1 MAFLALFAA
10 FALRNLEPLTFPT
23 ILAEDGGWFE
33 TVARDGPLAAGLTVR
48 PGFPVLGLTLL
59 QSVAILAID
68 LFFSGDVFHL
78 PAAYF
83 VAANAFLAGLALFMF
98 CVLRRFLSA
107 AASLGV
113 VVATVLMPVGNDGNE
128 IFGRILNLVFL
139 FPPLTFL
146 LLVEISRGRR
156 SWAALLVL
164 VIVLLVCLMTLPVA
178 LLVVVAWLAL
188 ALILQ
193 VAPRGAPDPSA
204 SAAPFMSWASERSYG
219 WLLIGIVAAGV
230 ATTALLLPSDVLT
243 HRGGATT
250 PIALGAMIE
259 FALARTVLYPFVA
272 AFYQQLNDAATLALT
287 ALYAAV
293 CLFALAQQVRARGLN
308 DRALLL
314 VFAAMCLGCQVL
326 ALAVFRPGLSS
337 LFDHYRSTF
346 PDRYFYG
353 VNVTSVV
360 VLAIALDGLVARRA
374 RMIAGSVAALLVA
387 SGFIAHARQIVELS
401 RPAVTWREQGDIAQM
416 TCAFARGAL
425 PTKPDANAT
434 RVAIPIY
441 PWAPGNVW
449 SIVVTRDQYEL
460 FVRRHCA
467 PV

>member
-146 LLVEISRGRR
+146 LLVES
-156 SWAALLVL
+156 A
-164 VIVLLVCLMTLPVA
+164 VA
-178 LLVVVAWLAL
+178 
-188 ALILQ
+188 
-193 VAPRGAPDPSA
+193 G
-204 SAAPFMSWASERSYG
+204 
-219 WLLIGIVAAGV
+219 
-230 ATTALLLPSDVLT
+230 
-243 HRGGATT
+243 
-250 PIALGAMIE
+250 
-259 FALARTVLYPFVA
+259 
-272 AFYQQLNDAATLALT
+272 
-287 ALYAAV
+287 
-293 CLFALAQQVRARGLN
+293 
-308 DRALLL
+308 
-314 VFAAMCLGCQVL
+314 
-326 ALAVFRPGLSS
+326 
-337 LFDHYRSTF
+337 DHG
-346 PDRYFYG
+346 P
-353 VNVTSVV
+353 
-360 VLAIALDGLVARRA
+360 
-374 RMIAGSVAALLVA
+374 
-387 SGFIAHARQIVELS
+387 
-401 RPAVTWREQGDIAQM
+401 
-416 TCAFARGAL
+416 
-425 PTKPDANAT
+425 
-434 RVAIPIY
+434 
-441 PWAPGNVW
+441 
-449 SIVVTRDQYEL
+449 
-460 FVRRHCA
+460 HCWCS
-467 PV
+467 